1 MEMQNQQSAD
11 TVTVYREEILNMK
24 LLIADVVMQN
34 QRMGNTIQQLRS
46 ELESLKGARDGQ
58 VVQNS

>member
-46 ELESLKGARDGQ
+46 ELESLKGTRDGQ